1 MLSIKKWGTL
11 LVSAALVL
19 SVFAGCGKS
28 SSDQTKPAPANQAT
42 PASPD
47 KSAAENPI
55 PVVKVDLGMNPTD
68 IVAEYDG
75 GTLTAD
81 QFKHY
86 LEVQAFINP
95 QAGSAIQA
103 KNADAY
109 KMFVDS
115 YVGET
120 VMAAKAPQTPD
131 LDKQAKEL
139 ADRIKEQYKSLFNG
153 DESKVEKQM
162 KDQGVTDQDLLEFFT
177 RYKKV
182 EAYLGAGITD
192 ADLQKKYNEG
202 KANGDF
208 TVATVRHI
216 LITNEKHKDDEAKKL
231 ATQLADRLRKGEDFA
246 KLAKQYSED
255 PGSKDKGGVYE
266 DADVSQWVPEFKKA
280 VLELPIGKISDPV
293 KTQYGYH
300 VIKVEKRSEKTFD
313 QVKALLRS
321 QMINDKYDQ
330 FMSQNVKKMIK
341 KENLPQTAA
350 KK

>member
-1 MLSIKKWGTL
+1 MSSIKKWGVL
-11 LVSAALVL
+11 LVSSALVL
-19 SVFAGCGKS
+19 SAFAGCGKS
-28 SSDQTKPAPANQAT
+28 NSNQAQPAPTNQA
-42 PASPD
+42 ASPD
-47 KSAAENPI
+47 KKAAENPI
-55 PVVKVDLGMNPTD
+55 PVVTVDLGMKPTD
-68 IVAEYDG
+68 VVAQYDG

-81 QFKHY
+81 QFTHY
-86 LEVQAFINP
+86 LQVQSFINP
-95 QAGSAIQA
+95 QAGSAIQG

-109 KMFVDS
+109 KMFVES
-115 YVGET
+115 YVGEN
-120 VMAAKAPQTPD
+120 VMAAKAPQVPD

-153 DESKVEKQM
+153 DQSKVEKQM
-162 KDQGVTDQDLLEFFT
+162 KDQGVTDADLIEFFT

-182 EAYLGAGITD
+182 EAYLGSGIQD

-202 KANGDF
+202 KANGDY
-208 TVATVRHI
+208 TIASVRHI

-255 PGSKDKGGVYE
+255 PGSKDKGGLYE

-280 VLELPIGKISDPV
+280 AIELPIGKISDPV

-300 VIKVEKRSEKTFD
+300 VMRVEKRSEKTFD
-313 QVKALLRS
+313 QVKALIRS
-321 QMINDKYDQ
+321 QMINEKYDQ

-341 KENLPQTAA
+341 KENLPQTA